1 MTYLK
6 EIKFNGKGVSIN
18 INSDADDSVFN
29 EIFVEKEYRDVEKI
43 IKNSQSYI
51 IDIGGH
57 IGMFSIYARM
67 INSNIPIFIFE
78 PEETNYKNLKENF
91 LINHIKGVFPKNLA
105 VSGKKGDRVLYLSND
120 SHNHSLINESESE
133 RIKTKKI
140 STTTLQ
146 DIIEKANKIL
156 NKSYEAFYCDLVKMD
171 CEGAEFEIIEETPLE
186 IFQKIKNIY
195 IEYHK
200 YLPSFDPQKIKQKL
214 EKAGFKAISKP
225 SLYDKRMGTIF
236 AKKSF

>member
-29 EIFVEKEYRDVEKI
+29 EIFIERDYRDVEPI
-43 IKNSQSYI
+43 ITHSQNYI

-57 IGMFSIYARM
+57 VGMFSIYAKM
-67 INSNIPIFIFE
+67 INSAVPIFIFE
-78 PEETNYKNLKENF
+78 PEEKNYKALKENF
-91 LINHIKGVFPKNLA
+91 LLNHVKGAFPKNLA
-105 VSGKKGDRVLYLSND
+105 VSGKKGDRILYLSKD
-120 SHNHSLINESESE
+120 SHNHSLINESEDNE
-133 RIKTKKI
+133 IKTQKI

-156 NKSYEAFYCDLVKMD
+156 NKSYCDLVKMD

-186 IFQKIKNIY
+186 TFQKIKNIY

-200 YLPSFDPQKIKQKL
+200 YLPSLDPQKIKQKL
-214 EKAGFKAISKP
+214 EKAGFKVASRP
-225 SLYDKRMGTIF
+225 SFYDKRMGTIF
-236 AKKSF
+236 ASKY

>member
-6 EIKFNGKGVSIN
+6 EIKFNGKTLSIN

-29 EIFVEKEYRDVEKI
+29 EIFVEREYREVEEI
-43 IKNSQSYI
+43 IKNSQNYI

-57 IGMFSIYARM
+57 TGMFSIYVREL
-67 INSNIPIFIFE
+67 NQNISIFTFE
-78 PEETNYKNLKENF
+78 PEEKNYKALKENF
-91 LINHIKGVFPKNLA
+91 LINHIKGVFSKNLA
-105 VSGKKGDRVLYLSND
+105 VSGKKGDRLLYLSSD
-120 SHNHSLINESESE
+120 SHNHSLINESDNNE
-133 RIKTKKI
+133 IKTQKI
-140 STTTLQ
+140 QSTSLQ

-156 NKSYEAFYCDLVKMD
+156 NKSYCDLVKMD

-186 IFQKIKNIY
+186 VFQKIKNIY

-214 EKAGFKAISKP
+214 EQTGFKVTSKP
-225 SLYDKRMGTIF
+225 SMYDKRMGTIF
-236 AKKSF
+236 AKR